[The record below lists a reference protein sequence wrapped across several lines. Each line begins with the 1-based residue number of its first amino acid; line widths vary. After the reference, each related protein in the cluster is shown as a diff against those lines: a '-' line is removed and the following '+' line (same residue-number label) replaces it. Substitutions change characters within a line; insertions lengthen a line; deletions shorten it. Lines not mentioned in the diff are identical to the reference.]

1 MKIRDNELIEN
12 HKLYLERVAL
22 YRQYGYDIDQERNFV
37 IEKACP
43 FSGNILEAGTGK
55 GYFSLALA
63 RLGFHFTTFDISA
76 TEQWYAGLNLA
87 YNGLAGYVRFDVA
100 DLEHLPYADGSYDVV
115 FAVNLIHHLHSLE
128 PACGELARV
137 LSSSG
142 KIVLADFNE
151 RGLALADQIHAL
163 EGRRHELNAGTL
175 AEAKDILARL
185 GFTVEEHRGM
195 HQDVLVAE
203 RVI

>member
-1 MKIRDNELIEN
+1 MKIMDNELIEN
-12 HKLYLERVAL
+12 HKRYLERVSL

-63 RLGFHFTTFDISA
+63 RLGFHFTSFDISG
-76 TEQWYAGLNLA
+76 TEQRYAGLNLA
-87 YNGLAGYVRFDVA
+87 YLGLADHVRLDVA
-100 DLEHLPYADGSYDVV
+100 DLEHLPYTDGSYDVV
-115 FAVNLIHHLHSLE
+115 FAVNLIHHLHLLE

-151 RGLALADQIHAL
+151 RVFALVDQIHAL

-175 AEAKDILARL
+175 AEAKDVFSRF
-185 GFTVEEHRGM
+185 GFKVEEHRGM